1 MKKQSFRRIVQFMLV
16 GIVVWAGIRIYDYVK
31 ADQAFDR
38 MQEAFLEEVQV
49 DATDEATRETED
61 LSEAEPEKTTKREDK
76 QVDKQEDKHEDQ
88 QEDNVDTK
96 HEDEE
101 DKSKDEV
108 SPLVQGV
115 RNLHEQYPDVVG
127 RIRLEGTVLDY
138 PIVQG
143 DDNEFYLNHDYTGEY
158 HGFGAIFLDRDNKLT
173 FEDPNSVVYGHN
185 VRTGKMFDPLAG
197 YLEADFLEDHPV
209 IEIIT
214 LDEVKQYRVFAAY
227 LGEPEAAY
235 RYPTYSPEG
244 WERFETYVSE
254 KNVLDTE
261 APMWGDNNILTLS
274 SCLQTWNRM
283 VVHAELIMDET

>member
-1 MKKQSFRRIVQFMLV
+1 MNKQSFLRILQFVLV
-16 GIVVWAGIRIYDYVK
+16 GIVVWAGIRIYDYVQ
-31 ADQAFDR
+31 ADQEFDR
-38 MQEAFLEEVQV
+38 MQEAFLEDVAI
-49 DATDEATRETED
+49 DATQETTEVTKEDE
-61 LSEAEPEKTTKREDK
+61 EAKPEKTTQKSEK
-76 QVDKQEDKHEDQ
+76 ESKATMDQ
-88 QEDNVDTK
+88 RT
-96 HEDEE
+96 EE
-101 DKSKDEV
+101 I

-115 RNLHEQYPDVVG
+115 RKLHEQYPDVVG

-143 DDNEFYLNHDYTGEY
+143 EDNVHYLTHDYTGKE
-158 HGFGAIFLDRDNKLT
+158 HSFGAIFLDQDNKLT

-197 YLEADFLEDHPV
+197 YLEADFLDDHPV

-235 RYPTYSPEG
+235 RYPTYTSDG
-244 WERFETYVSE
+244 WDMFEDYVTG
-254 KNVLDTE
+254 KNLLDTE
-261 APMWGDNNILTLS
+261 GPDWGKTHILTLS

-283 VVHAELIMDET
+283 VVHAELITDQT